1 MANEIVNV
9 VIDENGNIEVSAK
22 GISGA
27 KCKDITRP
35 IELALGSKIKDVDTE
50 EMRGVKIQNDN
61 RNNAR

>member
-9 VIDENGNIEVSAK
+9 VIDENGEIQVSVQ
-22 GISGA
+22 GVSGQ

-50 EMRGVKIQNDN
+50 EMRGGKIQNQSSVKQ
-61 RNNAR
+61 